1 MMNKQEFNQSWSK
14 LHGDA
19 QITGVIK
26 GWLGISYILVKPLAK
41 IRVTPNLLTVLGLFF
56 GILLYLNALS
66 NWAILFL
73 VLSLICDGIDGSLAI
88 ITSKSGKW
96 GAMLD
101 SVIDRITE
109 VFWALT
115 FISIGADQKLVIA
128 ALLIAVTQ
136 EYLRA
141 RSAGLGL
148 TDLGVVTIAER
159 PVRASILFV
168 ALVAFTLN
176 LEIINLL
183 ALLWLIMQAVSLL
196 TVTKFS
202 YKKLN

>member
-1 MMNKQEFNQSWSK
+1 MNLQEFNQSWSK

-19 QITGVIK
+19 QITGVVK
-26 GWLGISYILVKPLAK
+26 GWLRISYTLVKPLAK
-41 IRVTPNLLTVLGLFF
+41 MRITPNFLTLLGLVF

-66 NWAILFL
+66 NWAIFFL

-88 ITSKSGKW
+88 ITSKSSKW
-96 GAMLD
+96 GAILD
-101 SVIDRITE
+101 SVADRLTE
-109 VFWALT
+109 IFWGLT
-115 FISIGADQKLVIA
+115 FIAIGADQNLVIA
-128 ALLIAVTQ
+128 ALLIAAVQ

-148 TDLGVVTIAER
+148 TNVGVVTISER

-168 ALVAFTLN
+168 ALIAFLLN

-183 ALLWLIMQAVSLL
+183 ALGWLIIQGFSLL
-196 TVTKFS
+196 TVTRFA
-202 YKKLN
+202 YLKLN

>member
-1 MMNKQEFNQSWSK
+1 MNLQEFNQSWSK

-19 QITGVIK
+19 QITGVVK
-26 GWLGISYILVKPLAK
+26 GWLRISYTLVKPLAK
-41 IRVTPNLLTVLGLFF
+41 MRITPNFLTLLGLVF

-66 NWAILFL
+66 NWAIFFL

-88 ITSKSGKW
+88 ITSKSSKW
-96 GAMLD
+96 GAILD
-101 SVIDRITE
+101 SVADRLTE
-109 VFWALT
+109 IFWGLT
-115 FISIGADQKLVIA
+115 FIAIGADQNLVIA
-128 ALLIAVTQ
+128 ALLIAAVQ

-148 TDLGVVTIAER
+148 TNVGVVTISER

-168 ALVAFTLN
+168 ALIAFLLN

-183 ALLWLIMQAVSLL
+183 ALGWLIMQGFSLL
-196 TVTKFS
+196 TLTRFA
-202 YKKLN
+202 YLKLN

>member
-1 MMNKQEFNQSWSK
+1 MNLQEFNQSWSK

-19 QITGVIK
+19 QITGVVK
-26 GWLGISYILVKPLAK
+26 GWLRISYTLVKPLAK
-41 IRVTPNLLTVLGLFF
+41 MRITPNFLTFLGLVF

-66 NWAILFL
+66 NWAIFFL

-88 ITSKSGKW
+88 ITSKSSKW
-96 GAMLD
+96 GAILD
-101 SVIDRITE
+101 SVADRLTE
-109 VFWALT
+109 IFWGLT
-115 FISIGADQKLVIA
+115 FIAIGADQNLVIA
-128 ALLIAVTQ
+128 ALLIAAVQ

-148 TDLGVVTIAER
+148 TNVGVVTISER

-168 ALVAFTLN
+168 ALIAFLLN

-183 ALLWLIMQAVSLL
+183 ALGWLIMQGFSLL
-196 TVTKFS
+196 TVTRFA
-202 YKKLN
+202 YLKLN